1 MKKRDQWGLKKYV
14 ERPESEW
21 LRQSAPEL
29 RIVPEALWNV
39 AHARLATFRAA
50 YLRSTNG
57 QLHGRPSAGVES
69 KYLLTGLATCAVCG
83 GGMIV
88 KSRDYGSR
96 RKFAYTCAYHH
107 QRGRSVCENGLEVP
121 MVATDHEVLST
132 IETRVLH
139 PAVVDATIRKVLDA
153 LRPSA
158 DTRDARREALTKS
171 LAKLDD
177 ELARLA
183 AAIAHGGDLGS
194 LLQALKA
201 REATR
206 DQHRAEL
213 ASLGQP
219 AHGDG
224 LRCPATRARG
234 SGAAHGLAGAAA
246 SADHAGSADHPEAAG
261 GAVRVYAGR
270 RPGGRYYEFAGQ
282 GALDKLLAGIIRPS
296 SVVTPAGFE
305 PAISTLKGSCPGPG

>member
-1 MKKRDQWGLKKYV
+1 V

-29 RIVPEALWNV
+29 RIVSDALWNA
-39 AHARLATFRAA
+39 AHARLTAFRAA

-57 QLHGRPSAGVES
+57 QLHGRPTAGVES
-69 KYLLTGLATCAVCG
+69 RYLLTGLATCAVCG

-96 RKFAYTCAYHH
+96 RKLAYTCAYHH
-107 QRGRSVCENGLEVP
+107 QRGRSVCDNGLEVP

-132 IETRVLH
+132 IETGVLH
-139 PAVVDATIRKVLDA
+139 PAGVDATIRKALDA

-158 DTRDARREALTKS
+158 DARDTRREALTKG

-183 AAIAHGGDLGS
+183 AAIAQGGDLGS

-206 DQHRAEL
+206 DQLRAEL
-213 ASLGQP
+213 ASLGQAP
-219 AHGDG
+219 WVTPSDVRRLDREA
-224 LRCPATRARG
+224 RARLTEWQAVLHRQTTQARQILQKLLVG
-234 SGAAHGLAGAAA
+234 RFAFTPGE
-246 SADHAGSADHPEAAG
+246 DPE
-261 GAVRVYAGR
+261 
-270 RPGGRYYEFAGQ
+270 GRYYEFAGQ
-282 GALDKLLAGIIRPS
+282 GALDKLLTGIIRP
-296 SVVTPAGFE
+296 VRW
-305 PAISTLKGSCPGPG
+305 